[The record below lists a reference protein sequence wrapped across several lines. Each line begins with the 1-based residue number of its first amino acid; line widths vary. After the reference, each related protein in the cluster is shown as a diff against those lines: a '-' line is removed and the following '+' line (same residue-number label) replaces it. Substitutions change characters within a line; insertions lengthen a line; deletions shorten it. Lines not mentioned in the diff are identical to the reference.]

1 MIVARYWRGDRDVV
15 HRNREEF
22 LVGIDPKALWLG
34 ARTKPAILV
43 GGALALT
50 LFSGAGA
57 QVNALQSD

>member
-1 MIVARYWRGDRDVV
+1 VGIATLFTEIGRK
-15 HRNREEF
+15 F